1 MNLDEQYLQ
10 EFMLMVFQKGTEGID
25 LLQSID
31 KRVTTIEQTTNSIDR
46 KIDVVLEKLTKLESD
61 FSDLKNENREIEEK
75 ISLMTS
81 KLSKIDVGEE
91 ELEDYTELVK
101 KLYTRWDDYDTL
113 TQSFLPIA
121 EYLYSKLQK
130 YDKPDYSPVVLEL
143 CTALENEFLLKLFTK
158 YTYDLLRREGNN
170 IDVFLSTDRSTDISK
185 KTSQFVKAISKA
197 KEGQKPFYT
206 LGEMRVILSN
216 SNKRWILAKS
226 PLMRDFAKYLVN
238 NTKPGKLLDTSYM
251 NQINDLAEN
260 YRNHS
265 AHPENM
271 TIEQANKCKEMIPER
286 LDYLMDC
293 LVK

>member
-1 MNLDEQYLQ
+1 MNTDEQYLQ
-10 EFMLMVFQKGTEGID
+10 ELLLKVFQKETEGYD
-25 LLQSID
+25 LLQSIE
-31 KRVTTIEQTTNSIDR
+31 KRVNAIEQTANSIDR
-46 KIDVVLEKLTKLESD
+46 KMNVVLEKLNKLESD
-61 FSDLKNENREIEEK
+61 FADLKKENRNVEEK
-75 ISLMTS
+75 ITLMTS
-81 KLSKIDVGEE
+81 KLSKLNINNE

-101 KLYTRWDDYDTL
+101 NLYSRWDDYETL
-113 TQSFLPIA
+113 TRSFLPVA
-121 EYLYSKLQK
+121 EYLYSQLQK

-158 YTYDLLRREGNN
+158 YTYDLLKRKGDN

-185 KTSQFVKAISKA
+185 QTGQFVKAISKTYQG
-197 KEGQKPFYT
+197 KKPFYT

-216 SNKRWILAKS
+216 TNQRWILGKS
-226 PLMRDFAKYLVN
+226 PLMQDFAKYLVH
-238 NTKPGKLLDTSYM
+238 NTKPGKLLDSDYM